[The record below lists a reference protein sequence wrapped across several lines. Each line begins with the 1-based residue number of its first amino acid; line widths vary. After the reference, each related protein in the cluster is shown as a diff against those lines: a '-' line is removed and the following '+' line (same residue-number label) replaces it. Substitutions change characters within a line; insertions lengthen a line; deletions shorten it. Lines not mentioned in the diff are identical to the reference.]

1 MAVGIPTIPSIFY
14 TEGEMGVGDK
24 SENNLSS
31 QHFMELSIMSSVY
44 SSLTPVVVRETRRR
58 IILADTL

>member
-1 MAVGIPTIPSIFY
+1 
-14 TEGEMGVGDK
+14 MGVGDK